1 MYHCPEPQRS
11 NQPGRRAAGGD
22 GARHYRAMS
31 SELRA
36 RRDGVQLE
44 KYYEDDEFPLP
55 SIVYEFESDRSTAVE
70 VRVAEVL
77 PEGIGPEDIGFHTD
91 LGRDNWS
98 LTAKELVWRGTV
110 EPAGCERAVFA
121 LRPDQEY
128 DIERLV
134 DEPDAFDVQVPDPA
148 SLPARAGTFTR
159 SAGSDGEDD
168 PADDED
174 TPDVD
179 REVARWGGDGAAAA
193 AADDDLPDEPATEGT
208 ADEPATGGTA
218 DDETS
223 IDPTDGESLADRLVA
238 ELRAGNVS
246 TENRRY
252 LQRELGGVQPR
263 GSVDARLQQ
272 LQAKLSDF
280 EAYTDAVEE
289 FLDEGGTAEQLTE
302 TVETR
307 LDAFEDDLRTLES
320 TVAELAEL
328 QGDVADLDELTSTVA
343 DHESE
348 LESLDEDMSSL
359 EEDLSSVQEGLE
371 TVREEVDAVSAELSG
386 VTGTVEELGAEL
398 SRLDEEA
405 TDDVED
411 RLAEIEAELED
422 VCEFADTLQEALQN

>member
-1 MYHCPEPQRS
+1 
-11 NQPGRRAAGGD
+11 
-22 GARHYRAMS
+22 MS

-55 SIVYEFESDRSTAVE
+55 SIVYEFESDRSTAVK
-70 VRVAEVL
+70 VRVAEAL

-98 LTAKELVWRGTV
+98 LTAEELAWTGTV
-110 EPAGCERAVFA
+110 EPDGCERAVFA

-174 TPDVD
+174 TTDVD

-193 AADDDLPDEPATEGT
+193 AADDDSPDEPATGR
-208 ADEPATGGTA
+208 TA

-280 EAYTDAVEE
+280 EAYADAVEE

-348 LESLDEDMSSL
+348 LESLDGDLSSLDEDMSSL

>member
-1 MYHCPEPQRS
+1 
-11 NQPGRRAAGGD
+11 
-22 GARHYRAMS
+22 MS

-193 AADDDLPDEPATEGT
+193 AADDDLPDEPATGRT

-371 TVREEVDAVSAELSG
+371 TVREKVDAVSAELSG

>member
-1 MYHCPEPQRS
+1 
-11 NQPGRRAAGGD
+11 
-22 GARHYRAMS
+22 MS

-98 LTAKELVWRGTV
+98 LTAEELAWTGTV

-121 LRPDQEY
+121 LRPDQKY

-174 TPDVD
+174 TTDVD

-208 ADEPATGGTA
+208 ADEPATRRTADEPATGETA

-238 ELRAGNVS
+238 ELRVGNVS

-280 EAYTDAVEE
+280 EAYADAVEE

-348 LESLDEDMSSL
+348 LESLDEDLSSLDEDMSSL
-359 EEDLSSVQEGLE
+359 EKDLSSVQEGLE

-405 TDDVED
+405 TDGVED

>member
-1 MYHCPEPQRS
+1 
-11 NQPGRRAAGGD
+11 
-22 GARHYRAMS
+22 MS

-98 LTAKELVWRGTV
+98 LTAEELVWRGTV
-110 EPAGCERAVFA
+110 EPDGRERAVFA

-134 DEPDAFDVQVPDPA
+134 DKPDAFDVQVPDPA

-159 SAGSDGEDD
+159 SVGSDGEDD

-193 AADDDLPDEPATEGT
+193 AADDDLPDEPATGRTADEPATGRT

-348 LESLDEDMSSL
+348 LESLDEDLSSLDEDMSSL

>member
-1 MYHCPEPQRS
+1 
-11 NQPGRRAAGGD
+11 
-22 GARHYRAMS
+22 MS

-193 AADDDLPDEPATEGT
+193 AADDDLPDEPAT
-208 ADEPATGGTA
+208 GGTA

-246 TENRRY
+246 AENRRY

-280 EAYTDAVEE
+280 EAYADAVEE

-348 LESLDEDMSSL
+348 LESLDEDLSSL
-359 EEDLSSVQEGLE
+359 DEDLSSVQEGLE

-405 TDDVED
+405 TDGVED
-411 RLAEIEAELED
+411 RLAEVEAELED

>member
-1 MYHCPEPQRS
+1 
-11 NQPGRRAAGGD
+11 
-22 GARHYRAMS
+22 MS

-168 PADDED
+168 PDDED

-193 AADDDLPDEPATEGT
+193 AADDDSSDEPATEGT

-371 TVREEVDAVSAELSG
+371 TVREKVDAVSAELSG

-405 TDDVED
+405 TDGVED
-411 RLAEIEAELED
+411 RLAEVEAELED

>member
-1 MYHCPEPQRS
+1 
-11 NQPGRRAAGGD
+11 
-22 GARHYRAMS
+22 MS

-193 AADDDLPDEPATEGT
+193 AADDDSSDEPATEGT

>member
-1 MYHCPEPQRS
+1 
-11 NQPGRRAAGGD
+11 
-22 GARHYRAMS
+22 MS

-193 AADDDLPDEPATEGT
+193 AADDDSSDEPATEGT

-405 TDDVED
+405 TDGVED

>member
-1 MYHCPEPQRS
+1 
-11 NQPGRRAAGGD
+11 
-22 GARHYRAMS
+22 MS

-193 AADDDLPDEPATEGT
+193 AADDDLPDEPATGRT

>member
-1 MYHCPEPQRS
+1 
-11 NQPGRRAAGGD
+11 
-22 GARHYRAMS
+22 MS

-193 AADDDLPDEPATEGT
+193 AADDDLPDEPATGR
-208 ADEPATGGTA
+208 TA

-348 LESLDEDMSSL
+348 LESLDEDLSSLDEDMSSL

>member
-1 MYHCPEPQRS
+1 
-11 NQPGRRAAGGD
+11 
-22 GARHYRAMS
+22 MS

-193 AADDDLPDEPATEGT
+193 AADDDLPDEPATGR
-208 ADEPATGGTA
+208 TA

-348 LESLDEDMSSL
+348 LESLDEDLSSLDEDMSSL

-405 TDDVED
+405 TDGVED
-411 RLAEIEAELED
+411 RLAEVEAELED

>member
-1 MYHCPEPQRS
+1 
-11 NQPGRRAAGGD
+11 
-22 GARHYRAMS
+22 MS

-193 AADDDLPDEPATEGT
+193 AADDDLPDEPATGRTADEPATEGT

-348 LESLDEDMSSL
+348 LESLDEDLSSLDEDMSSL

>member
-1 MYHCPEPQRS
+1 
-11 NQPGRRAAGGD
+11 
-22 GARHYRAMS
+22 MS

-159 SAGSDGEDD
+159 SAGSDGEDV

-193 AADDDLPDEPATEGT
+193 AADDDSSDEPATEGT

-348 LESLDEDMSSL
+348 LESLDEDLSSLDEDMSSL

-371 TVREEVDAVSAELSG
+371 TVREKVDAVSAELSG

-405 TDDVED
+405 TDGVED
-411 RLAEIEAELED
+411 RLAEVEAELED

>member
-1 MYHCPEPQRS
+1 
-11 NQPGRRAAGGD
+11 
-22 GARHYRAMS
+22 MS

-193 AADDDLPDEPATEGT
+193 AADDDLPDEPATGRT
-208 ADEPATGGTA
+208 ADEPATGRTA

-348 LESLDEDMSSL
+348 LESLDEDLSSLDEDMSSL

>member
-1 MYHCPEPQRS
+1 
-11 NQPGRRAAGGD
+11 
-22 GARHYRAMS
+22 MS

-193 AADDDLPDEPATEGT
+193 AADDDSSDEPATEGT

-371 TVREEVDAVSAELSG
+371 TVREKVDAVSAELSG

-405 TDDVED
+405 TDGVED
-411 RLAEIEAELED
+411 RLAEVEAELED

>member
-1 MYHCPEPQRS
+1 
-11 NQPGRRAAGGD
+11 
-22 GARHYRAMS
+22 MS

-193 AADDDLPDEPATEGT
+193 AADDDLPDEPATGRT

-348 LESLDEDMSSL
+348 LESLDEDLSSLDEDMSSLDEDMSSL

-386 VTGTVEELGAEL
+386 VTGTVEELGAEF

-405 TDDVED
+405 TDGVED
-411 RLAEIEAELED
+411 RLAEVEAELED